1 MVIVTIDGNIGSGK
15 TSVLTHLHKQHKQLI
30 DLEPIEKWQPSL
42 TRMYEHDTGY
52 FEFQK
57 QVWMDRSMIQ
67 DNSTH
72 LIFMERSPE
81 CTRNTFIE
89 ILRQPLKIQKSNE
102 TIGPKLTQDEYNK
115 LQILYDE
122 GYEMFRP
129 CKYIYIHTPPEICF
143 ERIKE
148 RNRPSEENIPY
159 EYIEKLH
166 EYHEFFFTSMKQKGF
181 DITIVDGDNKTED
194 ICKTIMSSI

>member
-30 DLEPIEKWQPSL
+30 DLEPVEKWQPYL
-42 TRMYEHDTGY
+42 TKMYEQDTGY

-89 ILRQPLKIQKSNE
+89 ILRQPLKVDKNNE
-102 TIGPKLTQDEYNK
+102 IGSKLTQDEYNK
-115 LQILYDE
+115 LQIMYDE
-122 GYEMFRP
+122 GYQMFRP
-129 CKYIYIHTPPEICF
+129 SKYIYIQTPPEICF

-148 RNRPSEENIPY
+148 RGRQSENNISY
-159 EYIEKLH
+159 EYIVKLH
-166 EYHEFFFTSMKQKGF
+166 EYHEYFFTSMKQKGV
-181 DITIVDGDNKTED
+181 DITIIDGDKKIED
-194 ICKTIMSSI
+194 ICKIILSSI